1 MISKKRLI
9 NFFICI
15 YGFLLIFN
23 PNNFFSFNLLF
34 LLTILSFFIIFL
46 SKNSVINFYSNK
58 RFLVFTI
65 FNITYFSYYFILNA
79 NVDSNR
85 GYTIFITYLGILNA
99 YAFIL
104 IYIKNNGSNFDNLL
118 KFITN
123 IMLI

>member
-104 IYIKNNGSNFDNLL
+104 IYIKNILL
-118 KFITN
+118 IKK
-123 IMLI
+123 